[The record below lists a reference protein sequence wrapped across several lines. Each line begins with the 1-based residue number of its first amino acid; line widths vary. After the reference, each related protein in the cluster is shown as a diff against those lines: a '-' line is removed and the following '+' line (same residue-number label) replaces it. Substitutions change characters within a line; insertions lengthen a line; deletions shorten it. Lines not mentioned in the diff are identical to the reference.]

1 MLMVFTLGWLP
12 VNILNILEDLEVS
25 LHPAP
30 LSLSVVGSGAASVL
44 ALLLLPLLLLPR
56 DGDVV
61 HLLQPSPL
69 RLAQLPSA
77 SCKGRGERQE
87 SSCFGSTLAN

>member
-56 DGDVV
+56 GGDVD
-61 HLLQPSPL
+61 HLLQPAL
-69 RLAQLPSA
+69 LWLAQLHQ
-77 SCKGRGERQE
+77 GRMLSRDIN
-87 SSCFGSTLAN
+87 L